1 MAVSWEVT
9 SINIRKS
16 LATTIRLGEYVSIP
30 INECGSLY
38 YG

>member
-1 MAVSWEVT
+1 MTIGREIT
-9 SINIRKS
+9 PINFRKS
-16 LATTIRLGEYVSIP
+16 LATIIRLGEYVSIP